1 MGRQVVAQRLRDA
14 GHRVEIHA
22 DHFAAG
28 TPDTEWLTAVGRR
41 NWVVLGKDLAIG
53 RNALERETLL
63 ESGVRAF
70 LLTRQG
76 LTGQQAAD
84 LLLRVMAAIERRVAR
99 SRRAFI
105 CSISR
110 GGTVKLVAERD

>member
-1 MGRQVVAQRLRDA
+1 MGRQIVAQRLRDA
-14 GHRVEIHA
+14 GHRVEVHA
-22 DHFAAG
+22 DHFAPG
-28 TPDTEWLTAVGRR
+28 TPDIDWLAAVGRKG
-41 NWVVLGKDLAIG
+41 WVVLGKDVAIG

-76 LTGQQAAD
+76 LTGQETAD

-105 CSISR
+105 CSITR
-110 GGTVKLVAERD
+110 GGTVKLVAERG